1 MTEIYVK
8 YFKNFG
14 DNTMSDDVDAKSDPL
29 FKSNPFIERLA
40 QWKERRSNL
49 APAFATMKVCSF
61 FN

>member
-1 MTEIYVK
+1 
-8 YFKNFG
+8 
-14 DNTMSDDVDAKSDPL
+14 MSDDVDAKSDPL